1 MANRLYLSFVI
12 RSLRMNRFVDQ
23 VAVVTGAGRGI
34 GQAIAERF
42 AVEGARVAVI
52 SRTQENAQATA
63 DALNREKPETARPY
77 AVDVANAEAVAAA
90 CAQILKDFGKVHV
103 LVNNAGITRD
113 RLSMRMSEEDWDT
126 VLDTNLKGAFH
137 FIQGLE
143 RPMMKQSY
151 GRIVNISSV
160 SGLIGQAGQ
169 ANYSASKAGLIGLT
183 KALAREL
190 SGRNVTVNAVAPG
203 FITTDM
209 TEQLPEA
216 VKTHVLTLIPLAK
229 FGACED
235 IAATVAFIASPEA
248 KYITGQVLTVDG
260 GMSM

>member
-1 MANRLYLSFVI
+1 
-12 RSLRMNRFVDQ
+12 MNRFVDQ
-23 VAVVTGAGRGI
+23 VAVITGAGRGI
-34 GQAIAERF
+34 GK
-42 AVEGARVAVI
+42 AVALRLASEGARIAVV
-52 SRTQENAQATA
+52 SRTDANSQLTASELNALRPESARAYAT
-63 DALNREKPETARPY
+63 
-77 AVDVANAEAVAAA
+77 DVADRNAVADL
-90 CAQILKDFGKVHV
+90 CSRIVKDFGKIQV

-143 RPMMKQSY
+143 RLMMKQSY

-190 SGRNVTVNAVAPG
+190 AGRNITVNAVAPG

-209 TEQLPEA
+209 TDQLPEA
-216 VKTHVLTLIPLAK
+216 VKSHVLSLIPLGR
-229 FGACED
+229 FGECED

-248 KYITGQVLTVDG
+248 RYVTGQVLTVDG
-260 GMSM
+260 GMAM